1 MTRAP
6 VLVTGAQGFL
16 GRQVV
21 AHLNAA
27 GWPVLGA
34 VRGMPGEGPWVRLD
48 LDAPELASHLER
60 LPQIDSI
67 VHLAAQVDFAV
78 SEVSPLFQTNVVATA
93 QLAECAR
100 RRGIRLVFASTA
112 LVAGVGAERIDAG
125 TPPNPDTPYARSK
138 WLAESLIEAAGVD
151 AAILRIGGIFGLNGP
166 GHLGLNRALA
176 GALAGT
182 PPTVVGAGTALR
194 NYVSVAD
201 VAAIILDVLARRVS
215 GTHLVAGNEVSSV
228 GAMLDSLCD
237 VFLPGVS
244 AQHQDGAPGKD
255 QVIEASAALLRARPF
270 RTSLECIRA
279 EAGR

>member
-34 VRGMPGEGPWVRLD
+34 ARRIPGEGPGVRLD

-67 VHLAAQVDFAV
+67 VHLAAKVDFGV

-93 QLAECAR
+93 LLAEFAR

-112 LVAGVGAERIDAG
+112 LVAGVGAERIDAS

-138 WLAESLIEAAGVD
+138 WLAESLIEASGVD
-151 AAILRIGGIFGLNGP
+151 AAILRIGGIFGLYGP

-176 GALAGT
+176 GVLAGT

-201 VAAIILDVLARRVS
+201 VAAIILDVIARRVS
-215 GTHLVAGNEVSSV
+215 GTHLVAGSEVSSV
-228 GAMLDSLCD
+228 GGMLDSICK

-244 AQHQDGAPGKD
+244 PQHQDGAPGKD
-255 QVIEASAALLRARPF
+255 QVIEASSALLRARPF
-270 RTSLECIRA
+270 RAALECIRG